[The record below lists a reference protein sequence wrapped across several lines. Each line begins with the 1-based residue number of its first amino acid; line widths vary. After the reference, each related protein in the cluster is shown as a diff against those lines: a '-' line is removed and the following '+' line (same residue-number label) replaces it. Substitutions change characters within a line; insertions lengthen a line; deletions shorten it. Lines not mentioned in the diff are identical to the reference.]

1 LQSDLQAGP
10 RNNGWSVES
19 PRAGTR
25 NNGWSNH
32 LGQPEE
38 RVFLQGK
45 QALSYQVECFG
56 GAVLNSSTYDKELY
70 PPVQAMN
77 KWVEARIG

>member
-1 LQSDLQAGP
+1 MDG
-10 RNNGWSVES
+10 R
-19 PRAGTR
+19 
-25 NNGWSNH
+25 SNH
-32 LGQPEE
+32 PGLGQETTAG
-38 RVFLQGK
+38 RITSDNLRSVLQGK

>member
-1 LQSDLQAGP
+1 MKDL
-10 RNNGWSVES
+10 E
-19 PRAGTR
+19 
-25 NNGWSNH
+25 NH
-32 LGQPEE
+32 ICNARVLPDLGQPEE

-70 PPVQAMN
+70 PPVQAVK
-77 KWVEARIG
+77 KWVERLFESSGEKE